1 MENRGIPFCLSISCI
16 LQVVSSSLTRLVFL
30 SSASTAYLFLL
41 SGRICRTLPQSIR
54 KGVWPGQK
62 KMYHDEFGRQ
72 FCFGV
77 YFAVEIVVL
86 FDPIHGTD
94 GNINTIISS
103 WAVVVCYH
111 YFIHQSHQISC
122 FFLVYF
128 LIGFGIYSV
137 KSYHQFFAMAVCYLS
152 QTFEEI
158 FHAERVLVVGSDEG
172 RLEENAT
179 VVRVG
184 EDIFKKSKSF
194 LHFFF
199 FSAGKEENISLHSI
213 DINPRNDL
221 DVRVG
226 SFCSI
231 KILLAVVFANIE
243 LNSLIFF

>member
-1 MENRGIPFCLSISCI
+1 MENRGIPSCLSISCI

-41 SGRICRTLPQSIR
+41 LGRICRTLPRSIR
-54 KGVWPGQK
+54 RGEQPEQK
-62 KMYHDEFGRQ
+62 KRYHDEFGCQ

-77 YFAVEIVVL
+77 YFTVEIIVL

-94 GNINTIISS
+94 RNINPIISS
-103 WAVVVCYH
+103 WAIVVCYH
-111 YFIHQSHQISC
+111 HFIHQSHQISC

-128 LIGFGIYSV
+128 LIGFRIHSV
-137 KSYHQFFAMAVCYLS
+137 QSYHQFFAMAVGYLP
-152 QTFEEI
+152 QTLEEI
-158 FHAERVLVVGSDEG
+158 FHAERVLMVGCDEG

-179 VVRVG
+179 VVWVG

-199 FSAGKEENISLHSI
+199 FSAGEEENISLHSI
-213 DINPRNDL
+213 DVNPRNNL

-226 SFCSI
+226 SFGSI

-243 LNSLIFF
+243 FNSLIFF